1 MTNESVASIS
11 SLTVTVSPASRLRTV
26 VDPVG
31 IFATGMLRLPSTAS
45 SNIYATVLYFTS
57 EVVSS
62 IVSRDSALLL
72 VLLIC
77 IPSNALGCV
86 TDFKMRPSIG
96 SKSFSAGLMR
106 ASSMSAGTTT
116 GTPSATRSCI
126 VSGLLSKIP
135 LPSAST

>member
-77 IPSNALGCV
+77 IPSNALGLK
-86 TDFKMRPSIG
+86 TAFNRRPSVG
-96 SKSFSAGLMR
+96 SKSKAGLMS
-106 ASSMSAGTTT
+106 AGSMSAGTTT
-116 GTPSATRSCI
+116 GMPSAIRRSI
-126 VSGLLSKIP
+126 VSGLLSKMP
-135 LPSAST
+135 RPSAST